1 MNELKKVRI
10 HSVKFAYASIYIY
23 PQCIQ
28 EIVKSEINKI
38 GYLHEVRAGIVN
50 VLPMPDQE
58 TV

>member
-1 MNELKKVRI
+1 MRI